1 MTARAR
7 LFTAPIVICSE
18 EDDKIQSAAHEP
30 SVAAAF
36 RMDTL
41 RVILPAQVGI
51 KLKTRDCFNV
61 NGVHSG

>member
-1 MTARAR
+1 MTARAC

-18 EDDKIQSAAHEP
+18 EDKIQSAANEP